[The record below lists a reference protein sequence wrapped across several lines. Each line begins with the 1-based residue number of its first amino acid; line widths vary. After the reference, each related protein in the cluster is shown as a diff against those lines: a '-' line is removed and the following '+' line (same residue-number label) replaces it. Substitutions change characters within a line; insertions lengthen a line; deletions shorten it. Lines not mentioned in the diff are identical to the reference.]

1 MDKTILCFETGG
13 TKLVAAMFDGEARVL
28 DRRVLRRPPG
38 NTGADTV
45 ELLSRAGKELSGR
58 LGAPAAIGWG
68 FGGTVDRAG
77 GNPLYCY
84 HEAGWGSFNAP
95 ARLQREF
102 GDIPVFVENDCNL
115 AALAEAWVG
124 RSGHPPEM
132 LFFTT
137 LGTGIGGGIVRR
149 GELQQFSRE
158 GEGEIGHLVVEPD
171 GLPCACGN
179 RGCLEVYCSGPGM
192 RNLSRLVLGKDLDSR
207 EIMEGFRAGD
217 PGAVRVVE
225 RAADYLGR
233 AFSAVITILAPEE
246 IVLGGGL
253 MWKNEKFLRLI
264 ETRSRALA
272 FPVLREKVRFR
283 LSELGEDLVCRG
295 ACLFAL
301 QNLSRLQ
308 K

>member
-1 MDKTILCFETGG
+1 MCSSDL
-13 TKLVAAMFDGEARVL
+13 
-28 DRRVLRRPPG
+28 
-38 NTGADTV
+38 
-45 ELLSRAGKELSGR
+45 
-58 LGAPAAIGWG
+58 
-68 FGGTVDRAG
+68 
-77 GNPLYCY
+77 
-84 HEAGWGSFNAP
+84 
-95 ARLQREF
+95 
-102 GDIPVFVENDCNL
+102 
-115 AALAEAWVG
+115 
-124 RSGHPPEM
+124 
-132 LFFTT
+132 
-137 LGTGIGGGIVRR
+137 
-149 GELQQFSRE
+149 
-158 GEGEIGHLVVEPD
+158 IGHLVVEPD

-217 PGAVRVVE
+217 PEAVRVVE

-253 MWKNEKFLRLI
+253 MWKNEKFLSLI

-301 QNLSRLQ
+301 QKIGRASCRERV
-308 K
+308 